1 MTISTHRSLFRRE
14 SSTPEVAPSEP
25 SSALKRQRR
34 ATRKT
39 TDTDEAA
46 AVSSQIVISAD
57 RMNAFKTHLSTL
69 IDRQSS
75 VTTQEILTYMSEHDA
90 TFTDAEIQM
99 ALAKMQDDNQI
110 MLAGDIVIR
119 I

>member
-1 MTISTHRSLFRRE
+1 MYFQSRRDLMFVELMNQFWGST
-14 SSTPEVAPSEP
+14 
-25 SSALKRQRR
+25 
-34 ATRKT
+34 TRKT
-39 TDTDEAA
+39 TDTDETAA
-46 AVSSQIVISAD
+46 AGSQLVISAD

-75 VTTQEILTYMSEHDA
+75 VTTQEILTYMTEHDA

-110 MLAGDIVIR
+110 MLAGEIVIR